1 MFRKTVVA
9 RALTLAFSTA
19 ALTAGV
25 MSPAMAQSNAAG
37 SINGRV
43 DAPAGATINMLNT
56 DTGARRT
63 VTPDSLGR
71 YTATSMAPGH
81 YKVELVRNGAVVSTQ
96 EVDVIVG
103 QGVDAS
109 FVAST
114 GAVQS
119 VQVTGRRS
127 RIDVTNTNNGAVFTA
142 RELAKLPTTQSVAS
156 IIQLAPNTTRA
167 DSRYAAGA
175 SFGGGGA
182 SENSYYINGFPVT
195 NPVTQLG
202 ASELPFGAIAQAQ
215 VLTGGF
221 GAEFGRSV
229 GGVVN
234 VTTKSGTNNWE
245 IGASANITPDST
257 RSKSKDRYYAM
268 TGDPQNAATDGTLYL
283 QRNNLKRTES
293 IVGAYIGG
301 PIIQD
306 KLFMFAAVE
315 ERKYDQDRVVG
326 IRTSSSLAS
335 TGFEKTQQKISRYL
349 GKFDWNLTDD
359 HRLEATFIG
368 DVGRSDRQLFGYTY
382 PTSAG
387 GNGVI
392 GAQTASQHYK
402 NNADFSPSVG
412 ADVQILRYTGNL
424 TDNLTVTA
432 LVGESRTPG
441 STLYDPVGNIPA
453 NIFQISAPTA
463 ARAPGLNYFSPQVL
477 SGAVDNGDSLSKIK
491 AKRFDLEYKLGNH
504 TIRAGLDSNK
514 LESSAIGQNY
524 GGGGIWVYS
533 KATNPTAKINFGGS
547 LASPASG
554 GGLGTQGYYV
564 SRRIFNS
571 VTDAGSEQSAQYIED
586 KWQITKNLLIT
597 GGLRNESFKNTNG
610 DGQTFLEAKNAV
622 SPRLAASWDVN
633 GDSSLKIYGSA
644 GRYALQ
650 IPTHLAVR
658 GASRSTLTRQAF
670 TYTGT
675 DAYGQPT
682 GLVQISPVYSTNNE
696 LGQAKDPKT
705 LSALD
710 IKSTYQDEVTLGLEK
725 AFSPSLN
732 MGAKVTY
739 RRLGATIDDYCD
751 PRPFDKYAADHKINT
766 DNYGGFNCASFNPGE
781 DASFLVDYAGT
792 GSNYT
797 TVHFTKEE
805 LGFEKARRTYAAV
818 DLFAEHPLRDGWY
831 GRVNYTWSRSK
842 GNTEGQTRSDN
853 AQTDVAATSTW
864 DLPELMVNAYGRLP
878 NDREHQIKAY
888 GFYDITPSW
897 TVGGNFLAASGR
909 PINCFGANEATD
921 AGTVF
926 ANGAYGGV
934 FFTCAGKPTPR
945 GTLGTLPWDVRLD
958 LNLTYRPATLKDL
971 AFKLDVFNVA
981 NKQTV
986 QTIDE
991 TYNTGTTVSPISA
1004 TYGQVISYT
1013 TPRTVRFGVEFN
1025 HKF

>member
-1 MFRKTVVA
+1 MFRKTVVV

-19 ALTAGV
+19 ALSAAV

-43 DAPAGATINMLNT
+43 DAPAGATVNMLNT
-56 DTGARRT
+56 DTGARRS
-63 VTPDSLGR
+63 VAPDASGR
-71 YTATSMAPGH
+71 YSATAMAPGH
-81 YKVELVRNGAVVSTQ
+81 YKVDLVRDGKVVTTQ

-109 FVAST
+109 FL
-114 GAVQS
+114 AVQS
-119 VQVTGRRS
+119 VQVTARRS
-127 RIDVTNTNNGAVFTA
+127 RIDVSNTNNGAVFTA
-142 RELAKLPTTQSVAS
+142 RELAKLPTTQSVAA

-167 DSRYAAGA
+167 DSRYTAGA

-234 VTTKSGTNNWE
+234 VTTKSGTNTWE
-245 IGASANITPDST
+245 VGATASVTPDST
-257 RSKSKDRYYAM
+257 RAKNKDLYYGK
-268 TGDPQNAATDGTLYL
+268 TGYAQNAQTDGTLYR
-283 QRNNLKRTES
+283 QADNTKRNES
-293 IVGAYIGG
+293 ITGAYIGG
-301 PIIQD
+301 PIVQD
-306 KLFMFAAVE
+306 KLFMFVAVE
-315 ERKYDQDRVVG
+315 ERKADQERVLG

-335 TGFEKTQQKISRYL
+335 SGFEKTQDKTSRYL
-349 GKFDWNLTDD
+349 GKFDWNLSDD
-359 HRLEATFIG
+359 HRLEATLMG

-382 PTSAG
+382 PTADG
-387 GNGVI
+387 AKGVI

-412 ADVQILRYTGNL
+412 ADVKILRYTGNL
-424 TDNLTVTA
+424 TDALTVTA
-432 LVGESRTPG
+432 LAGESRTPG
-441 STLYDPVGNIPA
+441 SSVYDAIGNVPA
-453 NIFQISAPTA
+453 NIFQVSAPIAT
-463 ARAPGLNYFSPQVL
+463 RAPGLNYFSPQVL
-477 SGAVDNGDSLSKIK
+477 SGAVDNGESLSKIK
-491 AKRFDLEYKLGNH
+491 SKRFDLEYKLGQH
-504 TIRAGLDSNK
+504 TIRAGLDNNK
-514 LESSAIGQNY
+514 LESSDIGQNY
-524 GGGGIWVYS
+524 GGGGLWTYF
-533 KATNPTAKINFGGS
+533 KAADPSVKIPFGPVS
-547 LASPASG
+547 VSPASG
-554 GGLGTQGYYV
+554 GGLGSQGYYV
-564 SRRIFNS
+564 RRTIFDT
-571 VTDAGSEQSAQYIED
+571 VTSAGSEQSAQYVED
-586 KWQITKNLLIT
+586 KWQVTKNVLVT
-597 GGLRNESFKNTNG
+597 AGLRNESFKNTNG
-610 DGQTFLEAKNAV
+610 DGETFLDAKNAL

-633 GDSSLKIYGSA
+633 GDSSLKLYGSA
-644 GRYALQ
+644 GRYTLQ

-658 GASRSTLTRQAF
+658 GASRSTYTRQAF

-682 GLVQISPVYSTNNE
+682 GLVELSPVYSTNNE
-696 LGQAKDPKT
+696 LGQPKDAKT
-705 LSALD
+705 LTATD
-710 IKSTYQDEVTLGLEK
+710 IKATYQDEVTLGLEK

-732 MGAKVTY
+732 MGAKVTF

-751 PRPFDKYAADHKINT
+751 STLFDQYAVDHGINT
-766 DNYGGFNCASFNPGE
+766 KNYGGTGCVSFNPGE
-781 DASFLVDYAGT
+781 DATFLVDYAGT
-792 GSNYT
+792 ASNYT
-797 TVHFTKEE
+797 TVHLTKQQ
-805 LGFEKARRTYAAV
+805 LGFDKARRTYAAV
-818 DLFAEHPLRDGWY
+818 DLFAEHPLRNGWY

-864 DLPELMVNAYGRLP
+864 DTPELMVGAYGRLP
-878 NDREHQIKAY
+878 NDREHSIKAY

-909 PINCFGANEATD
+909 PINCFGANQSPA
-921 AGTVF
+921 F
-926 ANGAYGGV
+926 ADVNKNYGSV
-934 FFTCAGKPTPR
+934 FFYCAGQDRPR
-945 GTLGTLPWDVRLD
+945 GTSGTLPWDVRLD
-958 LNLTYRPATLKDL
+958 LNLTYRPAMLKDL

-991 TYNTGTTVSPISA
+991 TYNSDTTEAAVSP
-1004 TYGQVISYT
+1004 TYGRVISYT
-1013 TPRTVRFGVEFN
+1013 APRTVRFGVEFN